1 MPPRFFTPAEAA
13 EALERV
19 RPIAEE
25 MAAKTRELSRVEERR
40 RQLLRPVEGNG
51 GGVDPVTAMALGER
65 LEELAREVGECIRR
79 IAELG
84 AVVKDPAQ
92 GLLDFPAL
100 RRGEEV
106 CLCWRVG
113 EDEIGFWHS
122 LTDGFAGRRPLPLD

>member
-1 MPPRFFTPAEAA
+1 VPPRFFTPDEAA
-13 EALERV
+13 EALEEV

-25 MAAKTRELSRVEERR
+25 MAEKTRELSRVEERR
-40 RQLLRPVEGNG
+40 RELLRPVSGNG
-51 GGVDPVTAMALGER
+51 GGVDPAAAAALGER
-65 LEELAREVGECIRR
+65 LEELARDIGGCIRR

-122 LTDGFAGRRPLPLD
+122 LAAGFAGRRPLPLD

>member
-1 MPPRFFTPAEAA
+1 VPPRFVTPDEAA
-13 EALERV
+13 AALEQV

-25 MAAKTRELSRVEERR
+25 MAEKTRELSRVEERR
-40 RQLLRPVEGNG
+40 RELLRPVEGNG
-51 GGVDPVTAMALGER
+51 GGVDRAAAMALGER
-65 LEELAREVGECIRR
+65 LELAGEVGGCIRR

-113 EDEIGFWHS
+113 EDEIGFWHT
-122 LTDGFAGRRPLPLD
+122 LADGFAGRRPLPLD